1 VQPKDDPHGKRR
13 IEGQHDHATRAVE
26 RDEIGRDAPGAVR
39 DDGRLDGRPGDDGR
53 AAGAGAETE
62 VTRAECYSALRFD
75 VLRNAFYHSARLR
88 HFEWQHR
95 ALMFLIVLF
104 GTAGV
109 ADATTG
115 FIGQKSLAAITAL
128 LATVDLVLDLR
139 GKAQRHDS
147 LKQRY
152 FMLLAKIDELPTAD
166 FGQIAKWRGKVNRIT
181 AEEPVTY
188 RVVDALAHNEALE
201 TMGLNEDEKI
211 HVTRFQYA
219 RRHWTAAHG
228 VSMPYVTQWVP
239 MHLRIFRTIKRAWDA
254 ILNRRPTKEPP
265 GTSRRNA
272 HGSAEV

>member
-1 VQPKDDPHGKRR
+1 M
-13 IEGQHDHATRAVE
+13 EGQRDDAAGAVE
-26 RDEIGRDAPGAVR
+26 RDEISGNAPSAFR
-39 DDGRLDGRPGDDGR
+39 DDGGVDGRPSDDGR
-53 AAGAGAETE
+53 AACTGPEAEIA
-62 VTRAECYSALRFD
+62 RAAQYSALRFD

-95 ALMFLIVLF
+95 GLMFLIVLF

-115 FIGQKSLAAITAL
+115 VIGQKALAAITAL

-152 FMLLAKIDELPTAD
+152 FMLLAKLDELPGAELR
-166 FGQIAKWRGKVNRIT
+166 QIAKWRGKVNRIT

-188 RVVDALAHNEALE
+188 RIVDALAHNEALE

-211 HVTRFQYA
+211 HVTRLQYV

-239 MHLRIFRTIKRAWDA
+239 IHLRVGRVLKRGWNVIF
-254 ILNRRPTKEPP
+254 NRQ
-265 GTSRRNA
+265 SN
-272 HGSAEV
+272 